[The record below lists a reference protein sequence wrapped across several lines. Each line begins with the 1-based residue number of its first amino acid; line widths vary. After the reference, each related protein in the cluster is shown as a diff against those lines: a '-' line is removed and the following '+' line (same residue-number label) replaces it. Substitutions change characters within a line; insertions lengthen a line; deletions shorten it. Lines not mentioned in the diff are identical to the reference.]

1 MDENSRSRDSLQ
13 ILVNFSEM
21 SYLLTYNTRHVK
33 TFFMQSNDY
42 SLLSRSKGLNKK
54 VRITLSG
61 NLVES

>member
-33 TFFMQSNDY
+33 TFLCNLTIIVF
-42 SLLSRSKGLNKK
+42 
-54 VRITLSG
+54 
-61 NLVES
+61 LVEVKD